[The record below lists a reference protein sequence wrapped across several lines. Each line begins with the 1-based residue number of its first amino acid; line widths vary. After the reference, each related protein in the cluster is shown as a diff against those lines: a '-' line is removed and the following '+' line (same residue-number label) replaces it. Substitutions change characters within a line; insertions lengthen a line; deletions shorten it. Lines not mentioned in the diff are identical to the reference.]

1 MNCIIAAWHN
11 HEAELRGFLTRHLRD
26 ARLAEDLLQDTFVK
40 ALGQGI
46 GFCTLE
52 NPRAWLFRVARNLLV
67 DHRRH
72 RKPFVDLDES
82 IAHQEPE
89 IPAVESLS
97 ACLPR
102 ALAAL
107 GVEDREA
114 ITLCDL
120 EGLAQADF
128 AHRKG
133 LSLPGAKSRVQR
145 ARQRL
150 KRQLS
155 SACQVRFDEMGNVCC
170 YTPHEPSF
178 DERKD

>member
-1 MNCIIAAWHN
+1 MKCIIAAWHN
-11 HEAELRGFLTRHLRD
+11 HEAELRGYLTRQLHD
-26 ARLAEDLLQDTFVK
+26 TRLAEDLLQDTFVK

-67 DHRRH
+67 DHRRR
-72 RKPFVDLDES
+72 RKPFVNLDES
-82 IAHQEPE
+82 IARPEPE

-107 GVEDREA
+107 GEEDREA

-120 EGLAQADF
+120 EGLTQADY

-145 ARQRL
+145 ARRRL

-155 SACQVRFDEMGNVCC
+155 RACQVRFDEAGNVCC
-170 YTPHEPSF
+170 FTP
-178 DERKD
+178 RTAKD

>member
-1 MNCIIAAWHN
+1 MNCVVEAWKG
-11 HEAELRGFLTRHLRD
+11 HEIELRGYLTRQLRD

-40 ALGQGI
+40 ALGEGSS
-46 GFCTLE
+46 FCTLE
-52 NPRAWLFRVARNLLV
+52 NPRAWLFRVARNLLI
-67 DHRRH
+67 DHQRRQ
-72 RKPFVDLDES
+72 RSFVDLDDR
-82 IAHQEPE
+82 IAVEEPDV
-89 IPAVESLS
+89 PAVESLS

-107 GVEDREA
+107 DSEDREA
-114 ITLCDL
+114 ITLCDI
-120 EGLAQADF
+120 EGLTQADY

-155 SACQVRFDEMGNVCC
+155 NACQVRFDEAGKVCC
-170 YTPHEPSF
+170 FTPRDPSSG
-178 DERKD
+178 ESKD